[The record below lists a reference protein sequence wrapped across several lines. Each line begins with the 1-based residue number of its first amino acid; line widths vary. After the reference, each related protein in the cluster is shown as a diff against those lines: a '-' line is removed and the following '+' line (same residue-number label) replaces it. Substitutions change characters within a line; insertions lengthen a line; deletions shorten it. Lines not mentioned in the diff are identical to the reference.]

1 MKISTAEIKMLI
13 KKCVSKGGSYTV
25 ADLKNYITANSDKEM
40 TRGQL
45 SGAVFQLADAKEIIR
60 VERGLYSKN
69 AMSAFDEES
78 MESQEN
84 SELKE
89 ELYKTLYRIIICL
102 QVMYKKKVCF
112 FGNVLPPIR
121 EIARQFFSINDIL
134 NLKKYIDKYRCY
146 YRR

>member
-78 MESQEN
+78 MESMESQEN

-89 ELYKTLYRIIICL
+89 ELYKTLSKIEIELIN
-102 QVMYKKKVCF
+102 VMGNIDIWNLSGEEFELITKV
-112 FGNVLPPIR
+112 R
-121 EIARQFFSINDIL
+121 ELKSAIAQIKVQCR
-134 NLKKYIDKYRCY
+134 
-146 YRR
+146 

>member
-1 MKISTAEIKMLI
+1 MKCGSRNGEDENIYSGNKNVN

-89 ELYKTLYRIIICL
+89 ELYKTLSKIEIELIN
-102 QVMYKKKVCF
+102 VM
-112 FGNVLPPIR
+112 
-121 EIARQFFSINDIL
+121 EH
-134 NLKKYIDKYRCY
+134 
-146 YRR
+146 

>member
-1 MKISTAEIKMLI
+1 MWIGGNGEMKISTAEIKMLI

-89 ELYKTLYRIIICL
+89 ELYKTLSKIEIELINVIGNIDIWNL
-102 QVMYKKKVCF
+102 SGEEFELITKV
-112 FGNVLPPIR
+112 R
-121 EIARQFFSINDIL
+121 ELKSAIAQIKVQCR
-134 NLKKYIDKYRCY
+134 
-146 YRR
+146 

>member
-89 ELYKTLYRIIICL
+89 ELYKTLSKIEIELIN
-102 QVMYKKKVCF
+102 VMGNIDIWNLSGEEFELITKV
-112 FGNVLPPIR
+112 R
-121 EIARQFFSINDIL
+121 ELKSAIAQMKVQCR
-134 NLKKYIDKYRCY
+134 
-146 YRR
+146 

>member
-78 MESQEN
+78 MESMESMESQEN

-89 ELYKTLYRIIICL
+89 ELYKTLSKIEIELIN
-102 QVMYKKKVCF
+102 VMGNIDIWNLSGEEFELITKV
-112 FGNVLPPIR
+112 R
-121 EIARQFFSINDIL
+121 ELKSAIAQIKVQCR
-134 NLKKYIDKYRCY
+134 
-146 YRR
+146 

>member
-1 MKISTAEIKMLI
+1 MLI

-89 ELYKTLYRIIICL
+89 ELYKTLSKIEIELIN
-102 QVMYKKKVCF
+102 VMGNIDIWNLSGEEFELITKV
-112 FGNVLPPIR
+112 R
-121 EIARQFFSINDIL
+121 ELKSAIAQIKVQCR
-134 NLKKYIDKYRCY
+134 
-146 YRR
+146 

>member
-1 MKISTAEIKMLI
+1 MWVGGNGEMKISTAEIKMLI

-89 ELYKTLYRIIICL
+89 ELYKTLSKIEIELIN
-102 QVMYKKKVCF
+102 VMGNIDIWNLSGEEFELITKV
-112 FGNVLPPIR
+112 R
-121 EIARQFFSINDIL
+121 ELKSAIAQIKVQCR
-134 NLKKYIDKYRCY
+134 
-146 YRR
+146 

>member
-89 ELYKTLYRIIICL
+89 ELYKTLSKIEIELIN
-102 QVMYKKKVCF
+102 VMGNIDIGNLSGEEFELITKV
-112 FGNVLPPIR
+112 R
-121 EIARQFFSINDIL
+121 ELKSAIAQIKVQCR
-134 NLKKYIDKYRCY
+134 
-146 YRR
+146 

>member
-1 MKISTAEIKMLI
+1 MWIGGNGEMKISTAEIKMLI

-69 AMSAFDEES
+69 AMSSFDEES

-89 ELYKTLYRIIICL
+89 ELYKTLSKIEIELIN
-102 QVMYKKKVCF
+102 VMGNIDIWNLSGEEFELITKV
-112 FGNVLPPIR
+112 R
-121 EIARQFFSINDIL
+121 ELKSAIAQIKVQCR
-134 NLKKYIDKYRCY
+134 
-146 YRR
+146 

>member
-1 MKISTAEIKMLI
+1 MDRRKWRDENIYSGNKNVN

-89 ELYKTLYRIIICL
+89 ELYKTLSKIEIELIN
-102 QVMYKKKVCF
+102 VMGNIDIWNLSGEEFELITKV
-112 FGNVLPPIR
+112 R
-121 EIARQFFSINDIL
+121 ELKSAIAQIKVQCR
-134 NLKKYIDKYRCY
+134 
-146 YRR
+146 

>member
-1 MKISTAEIKMLI
+1 MWIGGHGEMKISTAEIKMLI

-89 ELYKTLYRIIICL
+89 ELYKTLSKIEIELIN
-102 QVMYKKKVCF
+102 VMGNIDIWNLSGEEFELITKV
-112 FGNVLPPIR
+112 R
-121 EIARQFFSINDIL
+121 ELKSAIAQIKVQCR
-134 NLKKYIDKYRCY
+134 
-146 YRR
+146 

>member
-1 MKISTAEIKMLI
+1 MWIGGNGEMKISTAEIKMLI

-40 TRGQL
+40 PRGQL

-89 ELYKTLYRIIICL
+89 ELYKTLSKIEIELIN
-102 QVMYKKKVCF
+102 VMGNIDIWNLSGEECELITKV
-112 FGNVLPPIR
+112 R
-121 EIARQFFSINDIL
+121 ELKSAIAQIKVQCR
-134 NLKKYIDKYRCY
+134 
-146 YRR
+146 

>member
-1 MKISTAEIKMLI
+1 MWIGGNGEIKISTAEIKMLI

-89 ELYKTLYRIIICL
+89 ELYKTLSKIEIELIN
-102 QVMYKKKVCF
+102 VMGNIDIWNLSGEEFELITKV
-112 FGNVLPPIR
+112 R
-121 EIARQFFSINDIL
+121 ELKSAIAQIKVQCR
-134 NLKKYIDKYRCY
+134 
-146 YRR
+146 

>member
-1 MKISTAEIKMLI
+1 MWIGGNGEMKISTAEIKMLI

-89 ELYKTLYRIIICL
+89 ELYKTLSKIEIELIN
-102 QVMYKKKVCF
+102 VMGNIDIWNLSGEEFELITKV
-112 FGNVLPPIR
+112 R
-121 EIARQFFSINDIL
+121 ELKSAIAQIKVQCR
-134 NLKKYIDKYRCY
+134 
-146 YRR
+146 

>member
-89 ELYKTLYRIIICL
+89 ELYKTLSKIEIELIN
-102 QVMYKKKVCF
+102 VMGNIDIWNLSGEEFELITKV
-112 FGNVLPPIR
+112 R
-121 EIARQFFSINDIL
+121 ELKSAIAQIKVQCR
-134 NLKKYIDKYRCY
+134 
-146 YRR
+146 

>member
-89 ELYKTLYRIIICL
+89 ELYKTLSKIEIELIN
-102 QVMYKKKVCF
+102 VMGNIDIWKLSGEEFELITKV
-112 FGNVLPPIR
+112 R
-121 EIARQFFSINDIL
+121 ELKSAIAQIKVQCR
-134 NLKKYIDKYRCY
+134 
-146 YRR
+146 